1 MLLKYDINVGAVW
14 TLRSTMPFS
23 ARAGQ
28 DLNRDGFTVTAGG
41 ATNQHTDYVPG
52 TTRDVFNRG
61 NNGELLQIVNAYRAA
76 TRDATHPSGYAP
88 IPLGQLD
95 TNIVNQL
102 DVRVGKTF
110 RIGADRK
117 FELIAQV
124 FNLLG
129 TDNLGGIAQGWTENA
144 LSDSFGRV
152 LTVLPRQVGEL
163 AVRFGW

>member
-1 MLLKYDINVGAVW
+1 MLFKYDINLGAVW

-28 DLNRDGFTVTAGG
+28 DLNRDGVTV
-41 ATNQHTDYVPG
+41 NNLQTDYVPG

-88 IPLGQLD
+88 IPLSQLD

-129 TDNLGGIAQGWTENA
+129 TDILGGIAQGWTENA

-152 LTVLPRQVGEL
+152 LTVLPRQQAEL